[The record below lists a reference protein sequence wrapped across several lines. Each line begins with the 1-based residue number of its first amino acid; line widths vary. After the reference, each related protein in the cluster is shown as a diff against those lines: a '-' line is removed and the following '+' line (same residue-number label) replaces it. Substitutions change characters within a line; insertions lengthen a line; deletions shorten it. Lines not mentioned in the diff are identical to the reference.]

1 MQESIKIQDIVVRYL
16 KKNVSIINDM
26 KKFVV
31 LLFQLDAVRLNVE
44 FHAVGAWRLVV
55 ALFTLVQL
63 VLEVDPLVTQQLT
76 PHHERLTT
84 HLQHVETENL
94 GLGANILLLVL

>member
-44 FHAVGAWRLVV
+44 FHAVGA
-55 ALFTLVQL
+55 
-63 VLEVDPLVTQQLT
+63 
-76 PHHERLTT
+76 
-84 HLQHVETENL
+84 
-94 GLGANILLLVL
+94 